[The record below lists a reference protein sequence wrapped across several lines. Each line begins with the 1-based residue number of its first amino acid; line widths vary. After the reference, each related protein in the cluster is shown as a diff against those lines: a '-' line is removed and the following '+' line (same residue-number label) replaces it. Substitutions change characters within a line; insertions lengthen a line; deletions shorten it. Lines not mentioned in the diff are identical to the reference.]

1 MSRSVEL
8 GAFST
13 VFTNARFDFP
23 HPPAVIRSESESM
36 TGPHDSTLHDSTPHG
51 SAPQDPA
58 ASRDF
63 HRERLSAMLDG
74 ALSADETRFL
84 LRRMQHDDELAD
96 TWQRW
101 QFYGDALRGDAGRAL
116 PADFAQR
123 VGRAIADDEARAAAE
138 LAAAETPVAGS
149 RRPLLRWGGGAALV
163 ASVALAA
170 VLVGR
175 GPAAPE
181 GEALPTPAVA
191 TASGAPQVPPPVP
204 VPAPPSGQDGSGE
217 AFVLAAAAVA
227 AASATAAE
235 ARNTRPRIM
244 AADRAESHAQTRS
257 QAARAQTAVAVAS
270 TSPPAHTL
278 RPHIGSGRPPA
289 TVVADAGTSR
299 GIAAHAEIV
308 AKPWPRSLVPGAGH
322 SGGVMAGYGDAPV
335 LPPILRPDADR
346 AGAQEAL
353 PRFEAPPPAHAVEA
367 SPGSP

>member
-1 MSRSVEL
+1 MNRLVEL
-8 GAFST
+8 GAFQT
-13 VFTNARFDFP
+13 VSPNIRSDFP

-36 TGPHDSTLHDSTPHG
+36 TGPHDSNPHDAASHDATLHGPVPH
-51 SAPQDPA
+51 DPA

-96 TWQRW
+96 SWQRW

-123 VGRAIADDEARAAAE
+123 VGRAIADDEARVAAE
-138 LAAAETPVAGS
+138 LAAAEVPPTGS
-149 RRPLLRWGGGAALV
+149 RRPLLRWGGGAALA

-175 GPAAPE
+175 GPSVPE

-191 TASGAPQVPPPVP
+191 IADGAAQVAPPVP
-204 VPAPPSGQDGSGE
+204 VPVPPSGQDGSGE

-235 ARNTRPRIM
+235 SRNSRPRIM
-244 AADRAESHAQTRS
+244 AADRAESTV
-257 QAARAQTAVAVAS
+257 QTAAVAAS
-270 TSPPAHTL
+270 ASAPARDP
-278 RPHIGSGRPPA
+278 RPRAESRRPPA
-289 TVVADAGTSR
+289 TVLADAGTSR
-299 GIAAHAEIV
+299 GIAADAEIV
-308 AKPWPRSLVPGAGH
+308 AKPWPRSLVPGAGQG
-322 SGGVMAGYGDAPV
+322 GGVMAGYGDTPA
-335 LPPILRPDADR
+335 LPTILRPEADR
-346 AGAQEAL
+346 AQDTT
-353 PRFEAPPPAHAVEA
+353 PRFQPPQPPAQAVDA